1 MSLMRYRIN
10 IVALELTICC
20 RVVEDNG
27 EGFFFFDQLFIE
39 RVDVWKKGQLSRYAL
54 SRGTVKYCNYLQE
67 VILKVFWS

>member
-1 MSLMRYRIN
+1 MER
-10 IVALELTICC
+10 
-20 RVVEDNG
+20 
-27 EGFFFFDQLFIE
+27 FFFFDQLFIE